1 MRGLIFKYLFVF
13 ISFGLIQIPVASAAV
28 IASAAEQ
35 GMIFFLYDV
44 PCDIPNL
51 ASRYPWRWDVTN
63 PSTNQNLSRGCYS
76 LNKSSQ
82 VVTMVDA
89 NNTVGNASFAEF
101 GLGNQYQSQSQSQSQ
116 SQQSALGATAD
127 FFNSIANGIAGAQK
141 FQQPPPGFVYIPPGT
156 SRSNYMT
163 CTPDGR
169 GGYYCK

>member
-1 MRGLIFKYLFVF
+1 MRGLILKFIFV
-13 ISFGLIQIPVASAAV
+13 SVTFGLVQIPIVSAAV

-51 ASRYPWRWDVTN
+51 ASRFPWRWDVTN
-63 PSTNQNLSRGCYS
+63 PSNNQNLARGCYS

-82 VVTMVDA
+82 LVIMADA
-89 NNTVGNASFAEF
+89 NNSVEKVSFAEF
-101 GLGNQYQSQSQSQSQ
+101 GLGNQNQSQSQ

-156 SRSNYMT
+156 SLSNYMT
-163 CTPDGR
+163 CSPDGR